1 MIYCKSNYSKKRA
14 LLRIL
19 QIVLYCFCVAL
30 FAYTLSGARTAYE
43 QTYEIAQLR
52 ADHERDAY
60 YIQKLERD
68 LRLLETDVAM
78 LYNIQSIGDYVSPK
92 E

>member
-19 QIVLYCFCVAL
+19 QILLYCVCAVL
-30 FAYTLSGARTAYE
+30 FAYAIIGARTARE

-68 LRLLETDVAM
+68 LRLLETDVAI
-78 LYNIQSIGDYVSPK
+78 LYNIHSIGDYVPP
-92 E
+92 EE